1 MKREFLKGL
10 TFKVGDQEVT
20 LPDEVINN
28 IIAENGK
35 DIEGTKTKLN
45 GQIENLQ
52 SELKSKDEMLTNVNS
67 EMEKYKGMD
76 IESIKKS
83 ADEWKNKYTEFENQT
98 KAEKEAYEKKLKDQQ
113 YNFKLNEI
121 AGQHKF
127 VDDIAKEAFIN
138 NLKKQE
144 FKFGE
149 DGTLQGANDYINKFK
164 EEHKG
169 IFVTETANEPAE
181 LQLPTFSLPTTGQ
194 AKTES
199 TNPFGFKFNLL
210 HNPKE

>member
-1 MKREFLKGL
+1 MKREFLKSIEGL
-10 TFKVGDQEVT
+10 TDEAIDKIMAEV
-20 LPDEVINN
+20 
-28 IIAENGK
+28 GK
-35 DIEGTKTKLN
+35 DIAKEQAKAEQVAEKSKT
-45 GQIENLQ
+45 QIETLQ
-52 SELKSKDEMLTNVNS
+52 SELNSKDEMLDNVNS
-67 EMEKYKGMD
+67 EIEKYKGMD

-113 YNFKLNEI
+113 YDFKLNEI

-169 IFVTETANEPAE
+169 IFVTETPSEPAE
-181 LQLPTFSLPTTGQ
+181 PQLPTFSLPTTGQ
-194 AKTES
+194 TKTEN
-199 TNPFGFKFNLL
+199 TNPFGFNFNYLRK
-210 HNPKE
+210 PKE